1 MWRTLPEPSS
11 SWLTYY
17 DVKNTVELGRL
28 MAAAYIFDS
37 IHAFWKI
44 TLKLIFHHEGSY
56 LKLVDE
62 DTRHAIPLTI
72 FCKQWLSNDL

>member
-1 MWRTLPEPSS
+1 
-11 SWLTYY
+11 LTYY

-37 IHAFWKI
+37 VHVFWKI
-44 TLKLIFHHEGSY
+44 TLELIFYHEGSY

-72 FCKQWLSNDL
+72 FCKQWLSTDL